1 MKRLRRMKKLTSAA
15 VLLMLATLV
24 FPFMTPAALA
34 QATTGS
40 LRGVVSDDK
49 GAVIADA
56 DVIAKNDATGSE
68 SKTKSNGEGLYNFAR
83 LAPGTYTLSVQKQG
97 FKKGEFQQVTV
108 SIGQDATIDAVLMA
122 GLASETVTV
131 TATGEEL
138 IQKEQVQVS
147 STFEARKVAELP
159 SNIAGGGIDTLALLA
174 PGVVPG
180 VGNVNGNGTTFSV
193 NGQRA
198 RSNNFTIDGG
208 DNNDLSIGG
217 PNYFVDNQDIV
228 AEFQVITNNF
238 SAEYGRNQGAIVNI
252 VTKSGTKAFHGT
264 AFEYHRNRNFLDTL
278 DNIEK
283 RSGQTGP
290 APRKYNVFGGTVGG
304 PIKKDRIFF
313 FGSFQEIKDR
323 ISTIAL
329 GGNPTIHP
337 DDLAKLEALPGY
349 ASNPALQAL
358 RKLSAFAVPNAGGG
372 NLTFRNEAAFGTN
385 ETVTIGGVPF
395 RLLYPSRQFP
405 SSLNAPEFSVRGDW
419 KINDKNSFW
428 YRQLYQ
434 KADNLNGLTSTA
446 SAGNI
451 GDVPVNSKISSASF
465 TTQISNTA
473 VNEFRFIFNRLSVVF
488 GGGCEGKFATC
499 IPDPVSNMGQTLPN
513 IAFTGLRSSIT
524 GRSVQGIGPATNL
537 PQGRVVTVYQ
547 FQDNFS
553 KTLGLHQL
561 KMGVDVRK
569 LTNSVPFLPNVNGAF
584 TFNSFAAGP
593 GGNPPAVTAA
603 NALLQNRPQRSIVA
617 AGQVTIDYGETDQ
630 FYYFQDD
637 WRIKDN
643 LTLNMGI
650 RYEYTG
656 QPINTLNQISVARE
670 SDAKTALWKQSL
682 PLEARTEP
690 KLPADKNN
698 WAPRFGFA
706 YRPHFGGGIGKMM
719 FGEQDKTVISG
730 GYSIAYDPVFYNI
743 MLNISTSSPMVFNS
757 TTLNSQTGAVAF
769 PLPGLSG
776 QAVQDFAASSGIVAR
791 NLFDPKFFNET
802 LVTPDFH
809 SPYSQQW
816 SLRFQREIARNNV
829 LELRYV
835 GTHGVSLFAT
845 HNANP
850 RFDRLK
856 NGFTVGG
863 QTFPGFPNLVPSGLN
878 PQVAGTGG
886 CVDDPN
892 TPAAILNE
900 ANTCNGRVLPQALIR
915 VRDNTAQSLYHALQ
929 TRYEG
934 RIASQLNFGLSYTW
948 SKALDNASEVFTFN
962 DAIGSENPFNFGP
975 ERGYSQF
982 DRRHAFAANWIW
994 DVPLFKN
1001 SHSLLGKIAGGWQ
1014 LNGTYLLAQGQRF
1027 TPFSAWGTS
1036 FLGTGYSD
1044 VTWDATFIGVDT
1056 NRPFYGNPKA
1066 PRESVGISQIDANM
1080 VFNNPA
1086 AGFLVPVQDPNGFY
1100 DMAQLNLRK
1109 VVTVTKDQV
1118 RYIVNGPGAARL
1130 FGNPY
1135 GNVGRNGEAGPILNN
1150 VNLGIYKNFKVRENV
1165 TLRLSMDA
1173 FNAFNHPN
1181 PSVGFIAGGA
1191 TPGNI
1196 VENAGSNFNL
1206 YGESEYARRAIQLG
1220 VKIIF

>member
-1 MKRLRRMKKLTSAA
+1 MTKFCRARSLAISVTFLMLS
-15 VLLMLATLV
+15 VLLAPLFSRPVM
-24 FPFMTPAALA
+24 A
-34 QATTGS
+34 QATTGA
-40 LRGVVSDDK
+40 LKGVVTDDK

-56 DVIAKNDATGSE
+56 DVSAKNDATGVE
-68 SKTKSNGEGLYNFAR
+68 TKTKSNGEGIYNFPR
-83 LAPGTYTLSVQKQG
+83 LQPGVYTVSVQKQG
-97 FKKGEFQQVTV
+97 FKKQEFQQVTV
-108 SIGQDATIDAVLMA
+108 NVGQDANIDAALQA
-122 GLASETVTV
+122 GNISETVTV

-138 IQKEQVQVS
+138 IQKEQVQQS

-159 SNIAGGGIDTLALLA
+159 SNIAGAGIDTLALLA

-193 NGQRA
+193 NGNRA

-238 SAEYGRNQGAIVNI
+238 SAEYGRNQGAVVNI
-252 VTKSGTKAFHGT
+252 ITKSGTNAFHGT

-283 RSGQTGP
+283 RSGLTGP
-290 APRKYNVFGGTVGG
+290 PPRVYNVFGGTVGG
-304 PIKKDRIFF
+304 PVIKDKIFF

-323 ISTIAL
+323 IASLAQ
-329 GGNPTIHP
+329 GGNPTIAP
-337 DDLAKLEALPGY
+337 QDLPLLETLPGF
-349 ASNPALQAL
+349 STNPGLQAL

-372 NLTFRNEAAFGTN
+372 SLTFRTDKPTN
-385 ETVTIGGVPF
+385 ETATIGGTVF
-395 RLLYPSRQFP
+395 HLLYPQRVFP
-405 SSLNAPEFSVRGDW
+405 QQLNAPEFSARGDW
-419 KINDKNSFW
+419 KMNDKNAVWF
-428 YRQLYQ
+428 RQLYQ

-451 GDVPVNSKISSASF
+451 GNVPVISKISSASW
-465 TTQISNTA
+465 TSQISNSS
-473 VNEFRFIFNRLSVVF
+473 VNEFRFIFNRLSVIF

-499 IPDPVSNMGQTLPN
+499 IPDPIANIGQTLPN
-513 IAFTGLRSSIT
+513 IAFTGIRSSVT
-524 GRSVQGIGPATNL
+524 GTSLQTIGPATNL
-537 PQGRVVTVYQ
+537 PQGRVVSVYQ
-547 FQDNFS
+547 FSDNFS
-553 KTLGLHQL
+553 KTLGKHQL
-561 KMGVDVRK
+561 KMGADIRK

-584 TFNSFAAGP
+584 VFNTIAGSP
-593 GGNPPAVTAA
+593 SVNGA
-603 NALLQNRPQRSIVA
+603 NGLLQNRPFRAIVA
-617 AGQVTIDYGETDQ
+617 AGQVTIAYGEIDQ

-643 LTLNMGI
+643 LTLNLGI

-656 QPINTLNQISVARE
+656 QPINTLNKLSVARE
-670 SDAKTALWKQSL
+670 NDPAQALWKQSL
-682 PLEARTEP
+682 PIEARTEP

-698 WAPRFGFA
+698 WAPRLGFA
-706 YRPHFGGGIGKMM
+706 WRPRFSGNHFGKML

-757 TTLNSQTGAVAF
+757 TTLNAASGAVAF
-769 PLPGLSG
+769 PLPGLTG
-776 QAVQDFAASSGIVAR
+776 QAVQDFAKSSGIVAR
-791 NLFDPKFFNET
+791 NTFNPKFFNET
-802 LVTPDFH
+802 LVAPNFH
-809 SPYSQQW
+809 SPYSEQW
-816 SLRFQREIARNNV
+816 SLRLQREVSRNNV
-829 LELRYV
+829 LEVRYV

-850 RFDRLK
+850 RIDRLI

-863 QTFPGFPNLVPSGLN
+863 QTFPGFPNLVPQGIT

-886 CVDDPN
+886 CVDDPA

-915 VRDNTAQSLYHALQ
+915 VRDNTAQSIYHALQ

-962 DAIGSENPFNFGP
+962 DSIGAENPFNTNQN
-975 ERGYSQF
+975 ERSYSQF

-994 DVPLFKN
+994 DVPLLKN
-1001 SHSLLGKIAGGWQ
+1001 NHSLLGKIAGGWQ
-1014 LNGTYLLAQGQRF
+1014 LNGTYLLATGQRF
-1027 TPFSAWGTS
+1027 TPFEAWGTN
-1036 FLGTGYSD
+1036 FLGTGYGD
-1044 VTWDATFIGVDT
+1044 VTWDGTFIGIDS

-1066 PRESVGISQIDANM
+1066 PRDSVGINQIDAKI
-1080 VFNNPA
+1080 VFGAP
-1086 AGFLVPVQDPNGFY
+1086 LTDPNGFY
-1100 DMAQLNLRK
+1100 DMSQINLSGG
-1109 VVTVTKDQV
+1109 TKFVAISKDSV
-1118 RYIVNGPGAARL
+1118 RYIVNGPGAAK
-1130 FGNPY
+1130 FFNNPY
-1135 GNVGRNGEAGPILNN
+1135 GTVPRNIETGPLLNN
-1150 VNLGIYKNFKVRENV
+1150 VNLGIYKNFRLRERI

-1181 PSVGFIAGGA
+1181 PGVGLISGGS
-1191 TPGNI
+1191 TPGSI
-1196 VENAGSNFNL
+1196 VENAGVNFNQ
-1206 YGESEYARRAIQLG
+1206 YTEIEFARRAIQLG
-1220 VKIIF
+1220 GKIIF

>member
-49 GAVIADA
+49 GAVIAGA
-56 DVIAKNDATGSE
+56 DVSAKNDATGSE
-68 SKTKSNGEGLYNFAR
+68 NKTKSNSDGLYNFSQ
-83 LAPGTYTLSVQKQG
+83 LSPGTYTLSVQKQG
-97 FKKGEFQQVTV
+97 FKKQEFQQVTV
-108 SIGQDATIDAVLMA
+108 SIGKDATIDATLMA

-252 VTKSGTKAFHGT
+252 VTKSGTNAFHGT

-283 RSGQTGP
+283 RAGKTGP
-290 APRKYNVFGGTVGG
+290 SPRIYNVFGGTIGG
-304 PIKKDRIFF
+304 PVKKDKIFF

-323 ISTIAL
+323 VAALAL
-329 GGNPTIHP
+329 GTAPQIHP
-337 DDLAKLEALPGY
+337 DDLAKLETLPGY

-372 NLTFRNEAAFGTN
+372 SLTFRNEAAFGTN
-385 ETVTIGGVPF
+385 ETVTINGVPF
-395 RLLYPSRQFP
+395 RVLYASRTFP
-405 SSLNAPEFSVRGDW
+405 QQLNAPEFSARGDW
-419 KINDKNSFW
+419 KINDKNSVW

-434 KADNLNGLTSTA
+434 KADNINGNTSTA
-446 SAGNI
+446 STGNMSNL
-451 GDVPVNSKISSASF
+451 PVTSKISSASF
-465 TTQISNTA
+465 TSQISNTA
-473 VNEFRFIFNRLSVVF
+473 VNEFRFIYNRLGVVF

-499 IPDPVSNMGQTLPN
+499 IPDPVANMGQTLPN
-513 IAFTGLRSSIT
+513 IAYTGIRSSVT
-524 GRSVQGIGPATNL
+524 NRSLGTVGPATNL
-537 PQGRVVTVYQ
+537 PQGRIVTVYQ
-547 FQDNFS
+547 FADNFS

-584 TFNSFAAGP
+584 TFNTNGATS
-593 GGNPPAVTAA
+593 AA
-603 NALLQNRPQRSIVA
+603 NGLLQNRPQRSIVA
-617 AGQVTIDYGETDQ
+617 AGQITIDYGETDQ

-643 LTLNMGI
+643 LTLNLGV

-670 SDAKTALWKQSL
+670 SDTSTALWKQSL

-706 YRPHFGGGIGKMM
+706 YRPHFGGGLGKMM

-730 GYSIAYDPVFYNI
+730 GYSVAYDPVFYNI

-757 TTLNSQTGAVAF
+757 TTLNAATGAVAF
-769 PLPGLSG
+769 PVPGLNG
-776 QAVQDFAASSGIVAR
+776 QAVQDFAKSSGIVAR

-856 NGFTVGG
+856 NGFSVGG
-863 QTFPGFPNLVPSGLN
+863 QAFPGFPNLVPTGLN

-900 ANTCNGRVLPQALIR
+900 ANTCNGRVLPQALVR

-962 DAIGSENPFNFGP
+962 DAIGAENPFDYKG

-1001 SHSLLGKIAGGWQ
+1001 SHSLLGKLAGGWQ

-1027 TPFSAWGTS
+1027 TPFSAWGPS
-1036 FLGTGYSD
+1036 FLGTGYTD
-1044 VTWDATFIGVDT
+1044 VTWDSTFIGSIET

-1066 PRESVGISQIDANM
+1066 PRASVGITQVDAAI
-1080 VFNNPA
+1080 VFGVPIANPT
-1086 AGFLVPVQDPNGFY
+1086 GFY
-1100 DMAQLNLRK
+1100 DFAQLNLSK
-1109 VVTVTKDQV
+1109 VVAVTKDQV

-1135 GNVGRNGEAGPILNN
+1135 GDVGRNGEAGPILNN
-1150 VNLGIYKNFKVRENV
+1150 VNLGIYKNFKVRETV
-1165 TLRLSMDA
+1165 TLRISMDA

-1181 PSVGFIAGGA
+1181 PSAGFIASGS
-1191 TPGNI
+1191 TPGSI
-1196 VENAGSNFNL
+1196 VENAGFGFND

-1220 VKIIF
+1220 IKFIF